1 MYNMVIYD
9 FLAKKGG
16 PSGYLYNLKD
26 CNKLNIISR
35 GILSSEELNKKK
47 IKKFLFIRTLLE
59 KVRNIF
65 RRNKKREKFFI
76 KNKEILEKSLI
87 NHFHTTTT
95 FNHAIKL
102 LNLNNIN
109 ILMTHSPQPTYLEL
123 KDALFVSKL
132 SNKEQ
137 EKRVNKQKEV
147 DIFSLKNANY
157 VIFPCKEAISPYET
171 FFKEIDFDYSK
182 LRYVLTGVEPLLYN
196 LNKNEFCKKNDIPLD
211 KKIISYIGRKNKIKG
226 FDKFLDLVKRFEHRE
241 DILFICAGVGM
252 DTPSSKNLVDFGWTN
267 DPGSIINAS
276 DFVLVPNRDT
286 YFDINMI
293 QILSIGTPVITTPTG
308 GNRWF
313 QDKENLNM
321 FFFEDE
327 KQLDILINEKITL
340 TFDKKINIDFY
351 NNHFTIEDFSKNY
364 VSLFDDLVNKYEK
377 NK

>member
-9 FLAKKGG
+9 YLAKKGG

-26 CNKLNIISR
+26 NDKLNIISR

-47 IKKFLFIRTLLE
+47 VKKFLFIRNFLQ

-65 RRNKKREKFFI
+65 RRNNKRKKFFL
-76 KNKEILEKSLI
+76 NNRDILEKSLI

-123 KDALFVSKL
+123 RDALIVSKL

-147 DIFSLKNANY
+147 DIFSLKNADY
-157 VIFPCKEAISPYET
+157 VIFPCKEALSPYEE
-171 FFKEIDFDYSK
+171 FFKEINFDYSK
-182 LRYVLTGVEPLLYN
+182 LKYVLTGVEPLLFN
-196 LNKNEFCKKNDIPLD
+196 LNKNEFCQKNNISLN

-226 FDKFLDLVKRFEHRE
+226 FDRFLDLAKRFEHRD

-252 DTPSSKNLVDFGWTN
+252 DTPNLRNLVDFGWTN

-293 QILSIGTPVITTPTG
+293 QILSIGTPILTTPTG

-313 QDKENLNM
+313 LNQDKLNM

-327 KQLDILINEKITL
+327 KELDILIDEKIVL
-340 TFDKKINIDFY
+340 NFDKKINIDFY
-351 NNHFTIEDFSKNY
+351 NKYFTIENFSKNY
-364 VSLFDDLVNKYEK
+364 VSLFDDLVKENEK
-377 NK
+377 SK

>member
-9 FLAKKGG
+9 YLAKKGG

-26 CNKLNIISR
+26 SNKLNIVSR
-35 GILSSEELNKKK
+35 GILSTEELNKKK
-47 IKKFLFIRTLLE
+47 VKKFLFIRTLLQ

-123 KDALFVSKL
+123 RDALLVGKL

-137 EKRVNKQKEV
+137 EKKVNKQKKV
-147 DIFSLKNANY
+147 DIFSLKNADC
-157 VIFPCKEAISPYET
+157 VIFPCKEALSPYEA
-171 FFKEIDFDYSK
+171 FFKEINFDYSK

-196 LNKNEFCKKNDIPLD
+196 SNKNKFCKKNDIPLD

-226 FDKFLDLVKRFEHRE
+226 FDKFLDLVKRFENRE
-241 DILFICAGVGM
+241 DILFICAGVGI
-252 DTPSSKNLVDFGWTN
+252 DTPSFKNLVDFGWTN

-276 DFVLVPNRDT
+276 DFVIVPNRDT

-313 QDKENLNM
+313 LDKENLNM

-327 KQLDILINEKITL
+327 KQLDILINEKIVL
-340 TFDKKINIDFY
+340 NFDKKVNIDFY
-351 NNHFTIEDFSKNY
+351 NSHFTIEDFSKNY